1 MESGHPNSDSPM
13 EITRPMIND
22 RIPPKYENRELSQ
35 INFKKNRKID
45 QQKLPKEA
53 PPNLIYSDLGFSL
66 FRTLHA
72 RRKGA

>member
-35 INFKKNRKID
+35 INFKKN
-45 QQKLPKEA
+45 A
-53 PPNLIYSDLGFSL
+53 HV
-66 FRTLHA
+66 RTLHVNV
-72 RRKGA
+72 RKRKHP